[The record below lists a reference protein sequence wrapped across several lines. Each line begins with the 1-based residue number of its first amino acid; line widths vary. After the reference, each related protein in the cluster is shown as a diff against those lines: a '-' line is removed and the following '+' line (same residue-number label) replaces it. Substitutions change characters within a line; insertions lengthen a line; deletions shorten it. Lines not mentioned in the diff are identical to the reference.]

1 MADTTE
7 IEKHNL
13 EAHVELCAE
22 RYRFLEE
29 KLETLEGKIEA
40 TNLVVR
46 EVHDMI
52 QNMSRRRNDQLIGW
66 GVAVIGGLIATVGY
80 ILIEFVIR

>member
-7 IEKHNL
+7 IEKKSL

-29 KLETLEGKIEA
+29 KLESVELPSPMP
-40 TNLVVR
+40 NVL
-46 EVHDMI
+46 
-52 QNMSRRRNDQLIGW
+52 L
-66 GVAVIGGLIATVGY
+66 L
-80 ILIEFVIR
+80 